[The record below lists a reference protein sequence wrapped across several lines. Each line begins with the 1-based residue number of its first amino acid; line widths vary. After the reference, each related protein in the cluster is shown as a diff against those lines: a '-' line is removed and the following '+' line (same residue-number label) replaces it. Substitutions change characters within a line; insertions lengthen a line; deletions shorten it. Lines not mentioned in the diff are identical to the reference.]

1 MAEAIK
7 WYQKAAEQ
15 GSADAQYKLGVCY
28 EKGEGVEKDAV
39 EAAKWYQEA
48 AEQGNKYAQ
57 YNLAA
62 LYEKGQDAL
71 EMDKEK
77 ALKWYRKAAEQG
89 DEDAKRAIKE
99 ISAAEAIQ
107 FTADMV
113 QDMAATLRDG
123 ASILWKAM
131 KKR

>member
-1 MAEAIK
+1 MVSRSSRKGQI
-7 WYQKAAEQ
+7 
-15 GSADAQYKLGVCY
+15 DAQH
-28 EKGEGVEKDAV
+28 
-39 EAAKWYQEA
+39 
-48 AEQGNKYAQ
+48 
-57 YNLAA
+57 NLAA

-107 FTADMV
+107 FTADLV
-113 QDMAATLRDG
+113 QDMAGTLRDG
-123 ASILWKAM
+123 ASLLWKAM